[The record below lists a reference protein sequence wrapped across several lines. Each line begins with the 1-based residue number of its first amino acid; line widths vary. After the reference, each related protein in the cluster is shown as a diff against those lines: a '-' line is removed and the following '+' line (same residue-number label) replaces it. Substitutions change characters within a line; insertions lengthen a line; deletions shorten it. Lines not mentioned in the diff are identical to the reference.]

1 MHALYGLT
9 HAPARAPSGARAR
22 VKHGNDHVGWRVS
35 RLMLLSLPPLPAR
48 GWWPAAA
55 RSGMVAPMRTP
66 SARAPWKIGLAS
78 GLLAGAS
85 LSCGAPKL
93 EPIVPPVATMMP
105 QAAPAPATATGPALL
120 PAQVLAQLD
129 DENAAPYFARRGEEG
144 LLFFSS
150 RGHWYTRA
158 LGADGAVKSPA
169 PLEVATLA
177 TEATM
182 AALKPVADGY
192 LAVWAELVA
201 KNHAIKILA
210 LDADGKPRGEP
221 ALLTQV
227 TDDVTWLDVL
237 PNAKEAL
244 VLWEVPRDDRSD
256 VFVAPV
262 SGGKADGAP
271 QAVAQ
276 GVIGWEAEPT
286 PRGAALAT
294 VSTDGAAPR
303 AARGKRRAARTA
315 EEASPRGTKLGK
327 VWLTEIDV
335 KGKPGTPALVSAEPT
350 AQVDVTLADV
360 GGKYVLAWTDERNI
374 DACVYLAAVEPG
386 GKIATPPHR
395 ATAPFGEQAM
405 VSLIAEGFTP
415 GGPRSKRALLAWEDQ
430 LKAPREGRLIHLAT
444 VGPDSA
450 LGRER
455 AALIFAASGP
465 PDIQPDGEGFA
476 AVTLAPV
483 RELPPGIEA
492 HAQQG
497 VKGDA
502 PVWPAFVRF
511 GPDLGVLAAEV
522 VRAAPFASSDGVP
535 SLTRS
540 LSCAGGTCTTLAS
553 GAVVPAKG
561 PETPAVATPL
571 ALVSLPVR
579 QSPWRASA
587 YREADESPPRA
598 SSVTALFDGDHLA
611 RVTAV
616 DEPGGGVLAAWV
628 TYVLE
633 SASLGRAGK
642 KGKAAPA
649 RAEEGQAATLSVRPL
664 GADGAAG
671 KPVTISQKAVSI
683 GGVALAPA
691 PAPGQGSQGKKVET
705 AVAWVARERGEPQVF
720 VTKVG
725 PDGEKLAQKG
735 VTVLSRKKKGAPTTE
750 ASDVAIA
757 YAGGEGSGGDGW
769 ITAWVDT
776 RDGNAEIYVAKVD
789 RSLTKIV
796 PDRRITD
803 APGDSAEVQIAVR
816 GKDVFLVWSDA
827 RAKPDEGSGDIYLAR
842 LDAATLKKTGP
853 ELRLFASATHSRT
866 PQIQPVGKGF
876 LVSWIEEG
884 EGARGGVEA
893 EAGLRVA
900 QLDEKGALLGSPQ
913 LVRAGDGTVTS
924 ATLGCGPKTCRGVL
938 TSAIGEALVL
948 GAFELTPGGPAGP
961 VKTIAALTGGAT
973 QDVSPAFSGP
983 SATSLFF
990 ADDAVGGSGRVRW
1003 MQILWP

>member
-1 MHALYGLT
+1 M
-9 HAPARAPSGARAR
+9 RRS
-22 VKHGNDHVGWRVS
+22 VSWKHG
-35 RLMLLSLPPLPAR
+35 
-48 GWWPAAA
+48 
-55 RSGMVAPMRTP
+55 
-66 SARAPWKIGLAS
+66 LATS
-78 GLLAGAS
+78 LLAGAAV
-85 LSCGAPKL
+85 SCGAPKL
-93 EPIVPPVATMMP
+93 EPTVPPVAT
-105 QAAPAPATATGPALL
+105 QAPSVEVAPAVPAGPGLL

-129 DENAAPYFARRGEEG
+129 DENAAPYFARRGDEG

-158 LGADGAVKSPA
+158 VGADGTPKSAA
-169 PLEVATLA
+169 PLEVAALA
-177 TEATM
+177 SEASM

-192 LAVWAELVA
+192 LAVWAEQVA
-201 KNHAIKILA
+201 KNHALKLLA

-237 PNAKEAL
+237 PNATGAL
-244 VLWEVPRDDRSD
+244 VLWEVPHDDRSD

-262 SGGKADGAP
+262 TGGKADGAP
-271 QAVAQ
+271 VAIAQ

-286 PRGAALAT
+286 PRGLALAT
-294 VSTDGAAPR
+294 VSADGAAPR
-303 AARGKRRAARTA
+303 AARSRRRGERSADQ
-315 EEASPRGTKLGK
+315 ASGRGTKLGK

-335 KGKPGTPALVSAEPT
+335 KGKAGTPVAVSAEPT
-350 AQVDVTLADV
+350 AQVDVTVADV
-360 GGKYVLAWTDERNI
+360 DGKYVLAWTDERNI

-386 GKIATPPHR
+386 GKITAPPHR

-405 VSLIAEGFTP
+405 VSLIAENFAP

-444 VGPDSA
+444 VGSDAS

-455 AALIFAASGP
+455 AALVFAASGP
-465 PDIQPDGEGFA
+465 PDMVPDGEGFA
-476 AVTLAPV
+476 AMTLAPV
-483 RELPPGIEA
+483 RELPEGVEA
-492 HAQQG
+492 HQQQG

-511 GPDLGVLAAEV
+511 GPDLSVVAGEV
-522 VRAAPFASSDGVP
+522 VRAEPFLANDGVP
-535 SLTRS
+535 AVMRG
-540 LSCAGGTCTTLAS
+540 LSCAGGKCAALAS

-561 PETPAVATPL
+561 ADSPAVAAPL

-579 QSPWRASA
+579 KSA
-587 YREADESPPRA
+587 WKPSGYREPDEAPPRP

-611 RVTAV
+611 KVTAA
-616 DEPGGGVLAAWV
+616 DLPGGGALSAWV

-633 SASLGRAGK
+633 ARGGGRAGK
-642 KGKAAPA
+642 KAKPA
-649 RAEEGQAATLSVRPL
+649 EDGQSATLSVRPI
-664 GADGAAG
+664 GADGAPG
-671 KPVTISQKAVSI
+671 KAVTISQKAVSI
-683 GGVALAPA
+683 GGVALATA
-691 PAPGQGSQGKKVET
+691 PAQGKKVET

-735 VTVLSRKKKGAPTTE
+735 VTVVSRKAQKKGALPSE
-750 ASDVAIA
+750 CSDVAIA
-757 YAGGEGSGGDGW
+757 YAGGEGSGGDGF

-776 RDGNAEIYVAKVD
+776 RDGNAEIYVAKLD
-789 RSLTKIV
+789 RGLTKIV

-803 APGDSAEVQIAVR
+803 APGDSAEVQIVVR

-827 RAKPDEGSGDIYLAR
+827 RAKPDEGSGDIYAAR

-853 ELRLFASATHSRT
+853 EVRLFASATHSRT
-866 PQIQPVGKGF
+866 PQLLPLGKGF

-884 EGARGGVEA
+884 EGARGGGPGGA

-900 QLDEKGALLGSPQ
+900 QLDEKGVIIGAPQ
-913 LVRAGDGTVTS
+913 LVRGDGGTVTS
-924 ATLGCGPKTCRGVL
+924 ATLGCGPKSCRGVL

-948 GAFELTPGGPAGP
+948 GAFELGADGALAGP

-983 SATSLFF
+983 TATSLIF

-1003 MQILWP
+1003 MSIAWP